1 MAFLVLLVALWIP
14 CAVFCGVIA
23 EDIGHG
29 GIAWF
34 WSGLLFGPVGLLA
47 VAALVD
53 RKQRRYLRL
62 LVEDKGIDL
71 TEAKAPSA
79 NDKAKE
85 IFKARRGY

>member
-23 EDIGHG
+23 EDKGHG

-79 NDKAKE
+79 NDNAKE
-85 IFKARRGY
+85 ILKARRGY

>member
-1 MAFLVLLVALWIP
+1 MAFLALLVALWIP

-23 EDIGHG
+23 EDKGHG

-71 TEAKAPSA
+71 LEAKAPSA

-85 IFKARRGY
+85 ILKQRRGY

>member
-1 MAFLVLLVALWIP
+1 MAFIVLLVAVWIP
-14 CAVFCGVIA
+14 CACFCGVIA
-23 EDIGHG
+23 EDKGHG
-29 GIAWF
+29 GITWF
-34 WSGLLFGPVGLLA
+34 WAGLLFGPLGLLA
-47 VAALVD
+47 VAALSD

-85 IFKARRGY
+85 ILKQRRGY